1 MKNPLTKKIVK
12 EFRYGIEKYIIIFL
26 FMLVTISFV
35 SGFLVAGNSMKQ
47 AYDESFEKY
56 NIEDGN
62 FELTNEAS
70 ETIFDKY
77 EDTKIYSNYY
87 VEMKTVNNSTLRIF
101 KNRDTVNKVC
111 IMKGEFPKGTNE
123 IAIDRMYADNNNL
136 SVGDEIKV
144 GDEKLKI
151 SGLVA
156 LSDYSALFS
165 DNNDIMFDSIKF
177 GVAVVS
183 SEKFNL
189 FDKDDL
195 HYSYSWKYCI
205 SPKDDIEAKEKG
217 EDLYK
222 LISEEYK
229 ISKFTPRYINSAIN
243 FAGDDMGGDK
253 TMMIVLMYI
262 LTIII
267 GFIFAIIT
275 SNTINNEATII
286 GTLRAMGYSKKE
298 LIFTYMA
305 MPIIVTLVSAVL
317 GNILGYSVFKDIVVN
332 LYYGSYSLPT
342 YKTIWTS
349 EAFIL
354 TTIIPIII
362 IMIINVTILTNK
374 LSLSPQKFLRRNL
387 SKKQRKKLVKL
398 PPFKFLTRFRLRIV
412 IQNSS
417 NYIVMFIGV
426 IFANIILMFGLMMVP
441 LIDNYK
447 NEVTENMISKYQ
459 YILKAPIEIKN
470 DNVEK
475 YAVQSLKTYNTNN
488 EEEISV
494 YGIESNSKYLD
505 VNIKDKEVCISDGFS
520 EKYSLKIG
528 DIITLKEQYGT
539 KEYEFKVSKI
549 YHYPASLSIFINR
562 DYFNDIFGNKED
574 YFNGYFS
581 DEEITNIDKSMI
593 ASIVTEDDLTKLS
606 RQLDKS
612 MGGMFNMVKIFAVIL
627 YMVLIYLLSKVVIEK
642 NSLSISMVKILGY
655 SNKEISKLY
664 IFSTTIVVLLSIIL
678 SIPISKFII
687 NMIYRNI
694 MAGYSGWIY
703 LTISYSLYVKM
714 FLIGILAY
722 TIISAFQFYKIK
734 KVRMDV
740 ALKTIE

>member
-243 FAGDDMGGDK
+243 FAGDDMG
-253 TMMIVLMYI
+253 
-262 LTIII
+262 
-267 GFIFAIIT
+267 
-275 SNTINNEATII
+275 
-286 GTLRAMGYSKKE
+286 
-298 LIFTYMA
+298 
-305 MPIIVTLVSAVL
+305 
-317 GNILGYSVFKDIVVN
+317 
-332 LYYGSYSLPT
+332 
-342 YKTIWTS
+342 
-349 EAFIL
+349 
-354 TTIIPIII
+354 
-362 IMIINVTILTNK
+362 
-374 LSLSPQKFLRRNL
+374 
-387 SKKQRKKLVKL
+387 
-398 PPFKFLTRFRLRIV
+398 
-412 IQNSS
+412 
-417 NYIVMFIGV
+417 
-426 IFANIILMFGLMMVP
+426 
-441 LIDNYK
+441 
-447 NEVTENMISKYQ
+447 
-459 YILKAPIEIKN
+459 EIK
-470 DNVEK
+470 
-475 YAVQSLKTYNTNN
+475 Q
-488 EEEISV
+488 
-494 YGIESNSKYLD
+494 
-505 VNIKDKEVCISDGFS
+505 
-520 EKYSLKIG
+520 
-528 DIITLKEQYGT
+528 
-539 KEYEFKVSKI
+539 
-549 YHYPASLSIFINR
+549 
-562 DYFNDIFGNKED
+562 
-574 YFNGYFS
+574 
-581 DEEITNIDKSMI
+581 
-593 ASIVTEDDLTKLS
+593 
-606 RQLDKS
+606 
-612 MGGMFNMVKIFAVIL
+612 
-627 YMVLIYLLSKVVIEK
+627 
-642 NSLSISMVKILGY
+642 
-655 SNKEISKLY
+655 
-664 IFSTTIVVLLSIIL
+664 
-678 SIPISKFII
+678 
-687 NMIYRNI
+687 
-694 MAGYSGWIY
+694 
-703 LTISYSLYVKM
+703 
-714 FLIGILAY
+714 
-722 TIISAFQFYKIK
+722 
-734 KVRMDV
+734 
-740 ALKTIE
+740 